1 MNIDEWRSLAPQ
13 PPLWLAVGQLTP
25 KVFFSLLLYSYISR
39 ILSSLARQSCCH
51 KLNFPYILIHNR
63 RITLHHILRLSQTNG
78 CVLPHVHPT
87 LHSPAET
94 S

>member
-1 MNIDEWRSLAPQ
+1 MNGDHWLHSLHCGRQSASS
-13 PPLWLAVGQLTP
+13 LLTF
-25 KVFFSLLLYSYISR
+25 FFSRLLYSYISR
-39 ILSSLARQSCCH
+39 ILSSLARQTCCH

-63 RITLHHILRLSQTNG
+63 RTTLHHILRLSQING
-78 CVLPHVHPT
+78 CVHPHVHPT